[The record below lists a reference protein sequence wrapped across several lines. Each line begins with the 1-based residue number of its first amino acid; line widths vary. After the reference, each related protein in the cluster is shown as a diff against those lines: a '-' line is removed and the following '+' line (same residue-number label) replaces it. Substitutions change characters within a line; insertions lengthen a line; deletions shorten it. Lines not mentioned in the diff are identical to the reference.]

1 MTAVNEEK
9 ECQTA
14 GGAFFQLK
22 ELMAPGNRKRVLIG
36 NVIFFFMQ
44 FAGSN
49 AIKSV
54 SHPTSIET
62 IQS

>member
-1 MTAVNEEK
+1 MNAVNEEK
-9 ECQTA
+9 ECQ
-14 GGAFFQLK
+14 GSDSMFFQFK

-36 NVIFFFMQ
+36 NIIFFFMQ

-54 SHPTSIET
+54 STHP
-62 IQS
+62 IQTKNR